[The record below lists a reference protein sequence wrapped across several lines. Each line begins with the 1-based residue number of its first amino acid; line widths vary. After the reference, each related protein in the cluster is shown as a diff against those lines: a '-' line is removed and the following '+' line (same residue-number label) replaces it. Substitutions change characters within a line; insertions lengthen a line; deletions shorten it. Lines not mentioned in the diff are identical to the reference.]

1 MVFLGSKIH
10 GQVPVPLDHFV
21 SQVHLKRFGA
31 AELSGRLHAIRKSDL
46 KYIAPPSEDVCRIPD
61 GSTNHYLSEPRI
73 IEDFLKG
80 IEPKYNRA
88 VEKVL
93 SGQIDQE
100 AIFVIAGFISYV
112 AVCSPTGMRLHA
124 DLLRNNLEFQAKSM
138 EAENLF
144 PPPPLELGEATITE
158 MIDRGSL
165 IVEVDRKYPQAIGI
179 TQIHEFIRMF
189 GNSDWDFLLNN
200 HEGCPFITSDYP
212 IGLEAPSGTS
222 AQNMIVPLTPKLA
235 IRIHR
240 SWELPSDTF
249 DFSFRSFRFRTDR
262 LQRSEVVAI
271 NRTLAMCADD
281 LVFFPVFAEWV
292 PKFMKKHAGY
302 RIERRQQERWDHK
315 GKFIID
321 SQVIAKITR

>member
-61 GSTNHYLSEPRI
+61 GSTNPYLSEPRI
-73 IEDFLKG
+73 IEEFLKG

-88 VEKVL
+88 VERLL
-93 SGQIDQE
+93 SEEIDQE
-100 AIFVIAGFISYV
+100 TIFVIAGFISYV
-112 AVCSPTGMRLHA
+112 AVCSPTSMRIQG
-124 DLLRNNLEFQAKSM
+124 DLLRRNMELQAKAM
-138 EAENLF
+138 DAHNLF
-144 PPPPLELGEATITE
+144 PPPPPELGLTTISE

-179 TQIHEFIRMF
+179 TQIHEFIRVF
-189 GNSDWDFLLNN
+189 GNSDWDLLLND
-200 HEGCPFITSDYP
+200 HHGCPFITSDFP
-212 IGLEAPSGTS
+212 IGLEVQARSPV
-222 AQNMIVPLTPKLA
+222 QNKIVPLTPKLA
-235 IRIHR
+235 VRIHPR
-240 SWELPSDTF
+240 WEIPAERLDTS
-249 DFSFRSFRFRTDR
+249 FSQFQFRTER
-262 LQRSEVVAI
+262 LQRSEVIAI
-271 NRTLAMCADD
+271 NRTLARCAED

-292 PKFMKKHAGY
+292 PKFMEKHSGY

-315 GKFIID
+315 GRYIID
-321 SQVIAKITR
+321 SQVIAKVTR